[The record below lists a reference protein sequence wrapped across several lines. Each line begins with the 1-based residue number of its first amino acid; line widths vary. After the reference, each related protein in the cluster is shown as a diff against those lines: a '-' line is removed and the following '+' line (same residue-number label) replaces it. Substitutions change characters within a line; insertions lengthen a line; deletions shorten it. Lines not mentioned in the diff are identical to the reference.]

1 MRMNPEDRAVI
12 ERHITFSVHPDM
24 TAEFERYFSDE
35 YRPPVLDMPGLIECS
50 LLREVEHPDRY
61 QMVFRWESPDD
72 AVAWR
77 VSEVHQALQPALA
90 ALHSGMEI
98 TAYTRVA

>member
-1 MRMNPEDRAVI
+1 MI
-12 ERHITFSVHPDM
+12 ERHISFDVLPDK
-24 TAEFERYFSDE
+24 TAEFERFIAED

-50 LLREVEHPDRY
+50 LLRESERADRY
-61 QMVFRWESPDD
+61 QLVFRWEAPED

-90 ALHSGMEI
+90 ALHTGMEI
-98 TAYTRVA
+98 VAYTKVA